1 VRGWIFTGKEIGLAL
16 RNRKWVW
23 GIE

>member
-1 VRGWIFTGKEIGLAL
+1 VRGWIFTRKEIGLAL

-23 GIE
+23 GVE